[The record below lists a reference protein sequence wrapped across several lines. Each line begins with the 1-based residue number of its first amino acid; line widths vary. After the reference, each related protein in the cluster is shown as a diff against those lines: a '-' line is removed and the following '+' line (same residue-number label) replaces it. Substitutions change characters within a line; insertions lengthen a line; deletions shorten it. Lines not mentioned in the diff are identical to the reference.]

1 MGKWAAEAG
10 RKSRYD
16 DTFYPDRLIKCSAS
30 NPWRSQTDQ
39 SINPSETSGRS
50 VDRVIGLT
58 QWITLR
64 LLEIESPLP
73 RRRILRGLSIGCL
86 FTPTLISVV
95 SLSRQRSRQ
104 ERYLRSWRLFTAS
117 FSSSRRTLAGENL
130 R

>member
-10 RKSRYD
+10 RRSRYD

-64 LLEIESPLP
+64 DFDFLRSSPLY
-73 RRRILRGLSIGCL
+73 
-86 FTPTLISVV
+86 TQKKDT
-95 SLSRQRSRQ
+95 QRSL
-104 ERYLRSWRLFTAS
+104 YRLS
-117 FSSSRRTLAGENL
+117 FYSHANFRRVFIATTFPTRTLLAIVAFIYCKFFFL
-130 R
+130 TPDSRW

>member
-10 RKSRYD
+10 RRSRYD

-64 LLEIESPLP
+64 DFDFLRSSLLYQEKGYLE
-73 RRRILRGLSIGCL
+73 
-86 FTPTLISVV
+86 V
-95 SLSRQRSRQ
+95 SLSVVFLLPR
-104 ERYLRSWRLFTAS
+104 
-117 FSSSRRTLAGENL
+117 
-130 R
+130 